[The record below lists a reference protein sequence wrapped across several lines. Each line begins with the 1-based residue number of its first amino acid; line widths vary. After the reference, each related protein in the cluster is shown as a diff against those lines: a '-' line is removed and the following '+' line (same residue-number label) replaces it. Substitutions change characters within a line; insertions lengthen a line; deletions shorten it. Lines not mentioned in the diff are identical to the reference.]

1 MSDPTDVRV
10 RDLVERLRPELGE
23 IDDSPEPLEGGITN
37 RNFRLR
43 AGDSEYVL
51 RLPGKDTGLLEID
64 REAERAANAM
74 AASAGVAPEVAA
86 FLADEG
92 ILVTRFV
99 TGEPV
104 ESEELREPVL
114 LAEVAGR
121 LHAVHSGS
129 PLPSTFDSFRIV
141 ETYRETAASRGGNIP
156 AAYDDAL
163 ALARRLEPVM
173 TGPEHEPV
181 PCHNDLLAAN
191 FICSGGERIWIV
203 DWEYAGMGDRYFDLA
218 NLSINNGFAED
229 DDHRL
234 LEAYFR
240 EPATSRRF
248 AWLRLMRAMS
258 DFREAMWG
266 VVQTTASELD
276 FDFAGYAAEHFERL
290 MGTAADPRFEGWLE
304 DAHGDPA

>member
-23 IDDSPEPLEGGITN
+23 IDGSPEPLEGGITN

-258 DFREAMWG
+258 DFRDAMWG

-276 FDFAGYAAEHFERL
+276 FDFAGYAAEHFER
-290 MGTAADPRFEGWLE
+290 MERTAAESAFRAALGE
-304 DAHGDPA
+304 

>member
-10 RDLVERLRPELGE
+10 RELVERLRPELGAPE
-23 IDDSPEPLEGGITN
+23 GPPEPLDGGITN

-43 AGDSEYVL
+43 AGGAEYVL

-64 REAERAANAM
+64 REAERAANTM

-104 ESEELREPVL
+104 ESGALREPAL

-121 LHAVHSGS
+121 LHAVHSAP

-141 ETYRETAASRGGNIP
+141 ETYRDTAASHGARIP
-156 AAYDDAL
+156 EAYDDAL
-163 ALARRLEPVM
+163 ALARRLEPAM
-173 TGPEHEPV
+173 TGPEHDPV

-191 FICSGGERIWIV
+191 FICSEGRVWIV

-218 NLSINNGFAED
+218 NLSINNGFDED
-229 DDHRL
+229 DDRRL
-234 LEAYFR
+234 LEAYLR

-266 VVQTTASELD
+266 VVQTAASELD

-290 MGTAADPRFEGWLE
+290 MSTAVDPRFETWLE
-304 DAHGDPA
+304 EAHGEPS

>member
-1 MSDPTDVRV
+1 MSEPTDARV
-10 RDLVERLRPELGE
+10 RELVERLRHELGDVE
-23 IDDSPEPLEGGITN
+23 GAPVPLEGGITN

-43 AGDSEYVL
+43 GGDGEFVL
-51 RLPGKDTGLLEID
+51 RLPGKDTELLEID

-74 AASAGVAPEVAA
+74 AASAGVAPAVAA
-86 FLADEG
+86 FLPDEG

-104 ESEELREPVL
+104 ESEDLREPVL

-121 LHAVHSGS
+121 LHAVHSGP

-141 ETYRETAASRGGNIP
+141 ETYRDTASAHGARIP
-156 AAYDDAL
+156 DAYDEAL
-163 ALARRLEPVM
+163 ALARRLEPAM
-173 TGPEHEPV
+173 TGPEHAPV

-191 FICSGGERIWIV
+191 FICSEGRIWIV

-218 NLSINNGFAED
+218 NLSINNGFGED
-229 DDHRL
+229 DDDRL

-240 EPATSRRF
+240 EPATPQRF
-248 AWLRLMRAMS
+248 AALRLKRAMS

-266 VVQTTASELD
+266 VVQTAASELD

-290 MGTAADPRFEGWLE
+290 MGTASDPRFEGWLE
-304 DAHGDPA
+304 EAHGDPA

>member
-23 IDDSPEPLEGGITN
+23 IDGSPEPLEGGITN

>member
-1 MSDPTDVRV
+1 MPDPTDDRV
-10 RDLVERLRPELGE
+10 SGLVERLRPELGDVE
-23 IDDSPEPLEGGITN
+23 GVPAPLDGGITN

-43 AGDSEYVL
+43 AGGQEYVL
-51 RLPGKDTGLLEID
+51 RLPGKDTALLEID
-64 REAERAANAM
+64 REPARAANAM

-92 ILVTRFV
+92 ILVTHFV

-104 ESEELREPVL
+104 ESEDLREPVL

-121 LHAVHSGS
+121 LHAVHSGP

-141 ETYRETAASRGGNIP
+141 ETYRETAAAHGATIP
-156 AAYDDAL
+156 AAYDGAL
-163 ALARRLEPVM
+163 ALAGRLAPVM
-173 TGPEHEPV
+173 TGPEHTPV

-191 FICSGGERIWIV
+191 FICSAGRIWIV

-218 NLSINNGFAED
+218 NLSINNGFDED

-234 LEAYFR
+234 LETYFR
-240 EPATSRRF
+240 EPATPQRF

-266 VVQTTASELD
+266 VVQTAASELD

-290 MGTAADPRFEGWLE
+290 IGTAADPRFEGWLE
-304 DAHGDPA
+304 DARGDSA

>member
-10 RDLVERLRPELGE
+10 RELVERLRPELGAPE
-23 IDDSPEPLEGGITN
+23 GPPEPLDGGITN

-43 AGDSEYVL
+43 AGGAEYVL

-64 REAERAANAM
+64 REAERAANTM

-104 ESEELREPVL
+104 ESGALREPAL

-121 LHAVHSGS
+121 LHAVHSAP

-141 ETYRETAASRGGNIP
+141 ETYRDTAASHGARIP
-156 AAYDDAL
+156 EAYDDAL
-163 ALARRLEPVM
+163 ALARRLEPAM
-173 TGPEHEPV
+173 TGPEHDPV

-191 FICSGGERIWIV
+191 FICSEGRVWIV

-218 NLSINNGFAED
+218 NLSINNGFDED
-229 DDHRL
+229 DDRRL

-266 VVQTTASELD
+266 VVQTAASELD

-290 MGTAADPRFEGWLE
+290 MSTAVDPRFETWLE
-304 DAHGDPA
+304 EAHGEPS

>member
-1 MSDPTDVRV
+1 
-10 RDLVERLRPELGE
+10 
-23 IDDSPEPLEGGITN
+23 LEGGITN

-218 NLSINNGFAED
+218 NFAVNNELGEGEQET
-229 DDHRL
+229 L
-234 LEAYFR
+234 LEEYFGMTGADPH
-240 EPATSRRF
+240 EPARRL
-248 AWLRLMRAMS
+248 AALRLMCLMS

-266 VVQTTASELD
+266 VVQTALSELD
-276 FDFAGYAAEHFERL
+276 FDFEAYARKHFERML
-290 MGTAADPRFEGWLE
+290 ATAADSDFAIWLE
-304 DAHGDPA
+304 EAREPHG

>member
-10 RDLVERLRPELGE
+10 RDLVERLRPELGDVE
-23 IDDSPEPLEGGITN
+23 GSPEPLEGGITN

-121 LHAVHSGS
+121 LHAVHSGP

-141 ETYRETAASRGGNIP
+141 ETYRDTAAAHGARIP

-163 ALARRLEPVM
+163 ALARRLEPAM
-173 TGPEHEPV
+173 SGPEHAPV

-191 FICSGGERIWIV
+191 FLRDSEQIWIV

-218 NLSINNGFAED
+218 NLSINNGFGED
-229 DDHRL
+229 DDGRL

-240 EPATSRRF
+240 EPATPRRF

-266 VVQTTASELD
+266 VVQTAASELD
-276 FDFAGYAAEHFERL
+276 FDFEGYAAEHFERL
-290 MGTAADPRFEGWLE
+290 MGTAADPRFEEWLE
-304 DAHGDPA
+304 EAHGDQA

>member
-1 MSDPTDVRV
+1 MPDPTELAERV
-10 RDLVERLRPELGE
+10 RPEIGE
-23 IDDSPEPLEGGITN
+23 LEEPPRPLEGGITN
-37 RNFRLR
+37 RNFLLTTDQGRF
-43 AGDSEYVL
+43 VL

-64 REAERAANAM
+64 REAERQANEM
-74 AASAGVAPEVAA
+74 AAAAGVAPEVAA
-86 FLADEG
+86 FLPDEQ

-104 ESEELREPVL
+104 ESEDLRQAHL
-114 LAEVAGR
+114 LEEVARR
-121 LHAVHSGS
+121 LNAIHSGS
-129 PLPSTFDSFRIV
+129 PVPSAFDSFRIV
-141 ETYRETAASRGGNIP
+141 ETYRDTAAERGATMP

-163 ALARRLEPVM
+163 ALARRLEPLM

-191 FICSGGERIWIV
+191 FICSDSKRIWIV

-218 NLSINNGFAED
+218 NLSINNGFTED
-229 DDHRL
+229 DDRRL
-234 LEAYFR
+234 LEAYFG
-240 EPATSRRF
+240 EPASAQRL

-276 FDFAGYAAEHFERL
+276 FDFAGYAAEHFDRL
-290 MGTAADPRFEGWLE
+290 LKTAADPAFDRWVDE
-304 DAHGDPA
+304 ARGDPA